1 MAGSLFD
8 DIKGQDVI
16 AVPKI
21 FKHKTT
27 NTSNTSKTYKKLT
40 QLAINK
46 KPIYSSQKQL
56 KYNNTNNIK
65 IYNKPSTSNIYINA
79 WVNMHNN
86 ILKPRNFGDDI
97 NISFLNLLFDNN
109 IKLYKKE
116 QHQTNYLFIGSVLI
130 DKFVDSKTIVWGT
143 GMLKPQKLTNKPSKV
158 YAVRGPKTRKIL
170 LDSGISCPEIY
181 GDPALL
187 LPYYY
192 YPYI

>member
-21 FKHKTT
+21 FKHKKT